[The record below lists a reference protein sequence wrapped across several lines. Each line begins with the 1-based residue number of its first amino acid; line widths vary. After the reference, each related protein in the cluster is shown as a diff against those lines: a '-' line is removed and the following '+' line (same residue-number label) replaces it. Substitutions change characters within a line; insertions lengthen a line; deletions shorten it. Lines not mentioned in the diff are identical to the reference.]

1 MATIDAKRTTVA
13 DHNNAPAP
21 ERCLCADRGIR
32 SSRNGSGPVGDRTR
46 RSQEMD
52 ISMQKITACLW
63 FDNQAE
69 EAAEYYVSVFDNA
82 RIKDVSRYGEGGPGP
97 AGQAIVVAFD
107 IEDQA
112 FQALNGGPAF
122 SFTEAV
128 SFVIDCASQDEVD
141 RYWNALTDGGTESQ
155 CGWLKDRYG
164 VSWQIVPSV
173 LGQLIAGPD
182 AEGSQR
188 AMQAMLGMR
197 KLDIAELQ
205 KAYDGG

>member
-1 MATIDAKRTTVA
+1 
-13 DHNNAPAP
+13 
-21 ERCLCADRGIR
+21 
-32 SSRNGSGPVGDRTR
+32 
-46 RSQEMD
+46 
-52 ISMQKITACLW
+52 MQKINACLW

-82 RIKDVSRYGEGGPGP
+82 RITSISRFGEGAPGP
-97 AGQAIVVAFD
+97 AGQAMAVEFD
-107 IEDQA
+107 LEGQK

-128 SFVIDCASQDEVD
+128 SFVVDCSTQDEVD
-141 RYWNALTDGGTESQ
+141 RYWNALTDGGSEGQ

-164 VSWQIVPSV
+164 VSWQIVPSA
-173 LGQLIAGPD
+173 LGGLIGGQDSA
-182 AEGSQR
+182 GSQR
-188 AMQAMLGMR
+188 ALQAMLGMK

>member
-1 MATIDAKRTTVA
+1 
-13 DHNNAPAP
+13 
-21 ERCLCADRGIR
+21 
-32 SSRNGSGPVGDRTR
+32 
-46 RSQEMD
+46 
-52 ISMQKITACLW
+52 MQKIHTCLW

-82 RIKDVSRYGEGGPGP
+82 KITGISRFGEGAPGP
-97 AGQAIVVAFD
+97 AGQAMVVEFD
-107 IEDQA
+107 LEGQK

-128 SFVIDCASQDEVD
+128 SFVIDCSSQDEVD
-141 RYWNALTDGGTESQ
+141 RYWNALSDGGSEGQ

-164 VSWQIVPSV
+164 VSWQVVPSA
-173 LGQLIAGPD
+173 LGELLGGPD
-182 AEGSQR
+182 PAGSQR
-188 AMQAMLGMR
+188 AMQAMLGMK